1 MAGATSAFAIED
13 IQVES
18 KEVTQKKQEKVIKI
32 EDEKMFIKDI
42 EISGSNVIKP
52 EYILEKMQLHRGDE
66 YNRDLL
72 QTDLKRIYQ
81 MGFFSDKLK
90 AIPIENP
97 DHSITLKVIVEE
109 NMPMTDFTIE
119 GNDNQEVQKNLDALM
134 DNKMDGAKRISD
146 PILSTSGQYVF
157 SEDDLNISIHGTD
170 YKIDIR

>member
-90 AIPIENP
+90 ALPIENP
-97 DHSITLKVIVEE
+97 DHSITLKVIVE
-109 NMPMTDFTIE
+109 
-119 GNDNQEVQKNLDALM
+119 
-134 DNKMDGAKRISD
+134 
-146 PILSTSGQYVF
+146 
-157 SEDDLNISIHGTD
+157 
-170 YKIDIR
+170 